1 MSEKRAKSKYYVWS
15 SVIRNRKIYRYN
27 IHCITKGDICRLA
40 RRGGIKRL
48 STNIYEEVRGLLM
61 IHLRKLIQD
70 AIWYSEHRQ
79 SYTISVFDVIYAL
92 KKSGETLYGYLWLI
106 FLSESCKIN
115 TATYLYTFKINI
127 MNKAFNIVPADLFVV
142 YYRHIGW
149 ISNPN
154 RWWIYL

>member
-1 MSEKRAKSKYYVWS
+1 MFKMSEKRAKSKYYVWS

-79 SYTISVFDVIYAL
+79 SYTISVFDGLPISVRTDSYRIHDNGKCL
-92 KKSGETLYGYLWLI
+92 FDDKNIIETYFI
-106 FLSESCKIN
+106 
-115 TATYLYTFKINI
+115 A
-127 MNKAFNIVPADLFVV
+127 
-142 YYRHIGW
+142 W
-149 ISNPN
+149 I
-154 RWWIYL
+154 